1 MAVTESWLT
10 RRYSQPN
17 IGLTGAI
24 WVCGS
29 WASDVPVQ
37 GFAYAVIELLDQ
49 SQ

>member
-24 WVCGS
+24 WVC
-29 WASDVPVQ
+29 VQ